1 MTTGFKHV
9 ELYGG
14 AITVNLPAGYGD
26 VSNIREVPDHQE
38 IYLDANGFSSIVIE
52 LAERV
57 SDPSTDQA
65 ALRYHFED
73 IVDEQDTS
81 KIWRTD
87 VAQFSKVPPNTPCY
101 TLLATTTPPPV
112 QSGQVARPLTPEF
125 TTVLL
130 TLVRLVEKSTDL
142 LVTINIPQIPGH
154 QEPAPGQEVQYEQ
167 GKYGSLVDQG
177 MKLMEEVWKSLEVR
191 DWSLFAEE

>member
-1 MTTGFKHV
+1 MTSGFTHI

-14 AITVNLPAGYGD
+14 AIAVNLPAGYGD

-38 IYLDANGFSSIVIE
+38 IYLDSNGFSSIVIE

-87 VAQFSKVPPNTPCY
+87 VAQLSKFSPSTPCY

-112 QSGQVARPLTPEF
+112 QTGQAARPLTPDF

-142 LVTINIPQIPGH
+142 MVTINIPQIPGH
-154 QEPAPGQEVQYEQ
+154 QEPSPGKQVNFEEGQ
-167 GKYGSLVDQG
+167 YGSLVDEG
-177 MKLMEEVWKSLEVR
+177 MRIMEEVRKSLEVK
-191 DWSLFAEE
+191 DWSLFGEE